1 MVDRRSLANNLMMW
15 NGFAHGAAMGKPIP
29 HKEKGDSCE
38 YLCTRVRIGDIFNGK
53 DICIMTQL
61 ETYITENEGR
71 FLEDLKGWLRI
82 PSISTL
88 PEHAAD
94 IWRAAQYAVDQLTVI
109 GLERARLIETSG
121 HPLVYGEWLKAP
133 GKPTLLVYGHYD
145 VQPVDPVDLWYTPP
159 FEPTI
164 RGDNLYCR
172 GACDDKGQTMLVF
185 KALESLMTVNGTLP
199 VNVRVLIEGEE
210 EAGGESIEHYV
221 KTHPERLGCDVVL
234 ICDTGMPAKD
244 LPALIYGL
252 RGIIYTEVEVRGAKR
267 DLHSGEF
274 GGIAPNPL
282 HTLAIIIAGLKDAGG
297 HIHIPGLYDKVRKPT
312 TEELKFWN
320 EDLLHINESLLEEM
334 GVSQFTGEADYSPM
348 ERMWARPT
356 LEVHGI
362 IGGFTGEGAKM
373 VIPAVS
379 KAKISLRLPPDVKSE
394 EAFMLFERRVKEL
407 APAGVEVKVDK
418 ILGGEGVMVM
428 PDSPPMQAA
437 AAALKE
443 YFGKEPIFIREGGS
457 IPVAALF
464 HELLNVPVVM
474 MGFGLPDDN
483 LHSPNEKYSLSQFY
497 KGIRT
502 VASFLQRLT

>member
-1 MVDRRSLANNLMMW
+1 
-15 NGFAHGAAMGKPIP
+15 
-29 HKEKGDSCE
+29 
-38 YLCTRVRIGDIFNGK
+38 
-53 DICIMTQL
+53 MTQL
-61 ETYITENEGR
+61 EAYITENEGR

-109 GLERARLIETSG
+109 GFERARLIETSG

-145 VQPVDPVDLWYTPP
+145 VQPVDPVDLWHTPP

-267 DLHSGEF
+267 DLHSGEY

-282 HTLAIIIAGLKDAGG
+282 HTLAIIIAGLKDAGE

-320 EDLLHINESLLEEM
+320 EDMLHINGLLLEEM
-334 GVSQFTGEADYSPM
+334 GVSQFTGEAEYSPM
-348 ERMWARPT
+348 ERIWARPT

-464 HELLNVPVVM
+464 HEVLNVPVVM

-502 VASFLQRLT
+502 VASFLQRLA

>member
-1 MVDRRSLANNLMMW
+1 
-15 NGFAHGAAMGKPIP
+15 
-29 HKEKGDSCE
+29 
-38 YLCTRVRIGDIFNGK
+38 
-53 DICIMTQL
+53 MTQL
-61 ETYITENEGR
+61 EAYITENEGR

-109 GLERARLIETSG
+109 GFERARLIETSG

-145 VQPVDPVDLWYTPP
+145 VQPVDPVDLWHTPP

-267 DLHSGEF
+267 DLHSGEY

-282 HTLAIIIAGLKDAGG
+282 HTLAIIIAGLKDAGE

-320 EDLLHINESLLEEM
+320 EDMLHINGLLLEEM
-334 GVSQFTGEADYSPM
+334 GVSQFTGEAEYSPM
-348 ERMWARPT
+348 ERIWARPT

-407 APAGVEVKVDK
+407 APAGVEVRVDK
-418 ILGGEGVMVM
+418 IHGGEGVMVM

-464 HELLNVPVVM
+464 HEVLNVPVVM

>member
-1 MVDRRSLANNLMMW
+1 
-15 NGFAHGAAMGKPIP
+15 
-29 HKEKGDSCE
+29 
-38 YLCTRVRIGDIFNGK
+38 
-53 DICIMTQL
+53 MTQL
-61 ETYITENEGR
+61 ETYITENESR

-94 IWRAAQYAVDQLTVI
+94 IRQAALYAVDQLTAI
-109 GLERARLIETSG
+109 GFERARLIETSG
-121 HPLVYGEWLKAP
+121 HPLVYGEWLEAP
-133 GKPTLLVYGHYD
+133 GKPTLLMYGHYD
-145 VQPVDPVDLWYTPP
+145 VQPVDPVNLWHTPP

-185 KALESLMTVNGTLP
+185 KALESLMTVNGALP

-221 KTHPERLGCDVVL
+221 TTHPERLGCDVAL

-267 DLHSGEF
+267 DLHSGEY
-274 GGIAPNPL
+274 GGVAPNPL

-297 HIHIPGLYDKVRKPT
+297 HIHIPGLYDKVRQPT
-312 TEELKFWN
+312 AEERKFWN
-320 EDLLHINESLLEEM
+320 EDPLHINESLLEEM
-334 GVSQFTGEADYSPM
+334 GVSQFTGEAEYAPM

-362 IGGFTGEGAKM
+362 IGGFTGKGAKT
-373 VIPAVS
+373 VIPAVG

-394 EAFMLFERRVKEL
+394 EAFMLFERRVQEL
-407 APAGVEVKVDK
+407 TPAGVEVKVNK
-418 ILGGEGVMVM
+418 IHGGEGVMIM

-443 YFGKEPIFIREGGS
+443 HFGKDPIFIREGGS
-457 IPVAALF
+457 IPIAALF
-464 HELLNVPVVM
+464 HEVLNVPVVM

-497 KGIRT
+497 RGIRT
-502 VASFLQRLT
+502 VASFLQKLA